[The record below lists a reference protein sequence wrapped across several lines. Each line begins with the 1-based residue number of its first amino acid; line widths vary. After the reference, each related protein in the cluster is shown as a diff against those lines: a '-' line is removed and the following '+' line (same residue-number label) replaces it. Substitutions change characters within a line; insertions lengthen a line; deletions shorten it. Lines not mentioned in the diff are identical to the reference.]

1 MYAEKSREFRLTSRL
16 EFESRAAL
24 QEFYIGDLSAY
35 SLGAKRNSTFRTGSF
50 RLILSASFPST
61 CRQAFE
67 ESISISI
74 ARWMAKIRPC
84 VAIEASLIDY
94 RIVNF
99 QFFVQLSST
108 IIQFSDE
115 FNSRFR
121 LDLRVHR
128 GSFRN
133 RDFNSGGTGVR
144 TKCRGKVF
152 SKRAKNIGVKRVL
165 KTDLAKQV
173 A

>member
-1 MYAEKSREFRLTSRL
+1 M
-16 EFESRAAL
+16 
-24 QEFYIGDLSAY
+24 
-35 SLGAKRNSTFRTGSF
+35 
-50 RLILSASFPST
+50 
-61 CRQAFE
+61 CRDRG
-67 ESISISI
+67 IS
-74 ARWMAKIRPC
+74 
-84 VAIEASLIDY
+84 SLIDY

-133 RDFNSGGTGVR
+133 GDFNSGGTGVR

>member
-1 MYAEKSREFRLTSRL
+1 
-16 EFESRAAL
+16 
-24 QEFYIGDLSAY
+24 
-35 SLGAKRNSTFRTGSF
+35 
-50 RLILSASFPST
+50 
-61 CRQAFE
+61 
-67 ESISISI
+67 
-74 ARWMAKIRPC
+74 MAKIRPC

-121 LDLRVHR
+121 LDLHVHR

-133 RDFNSGGTGVR
+133 FNSGGTGVR